1 VTLAGLFSGGLNDRQ
16 KERMDMKRM
25 FASILSAAF
34 LFASWAAIAQS
45 QPDGPVASPPGW
57 SCYAKAGKV
66 YCVKIGPR

>member
-1 VTLAGLFSGGLNDRQ
+1 
-16 KERMDMKRM
+16 MDMKRM